1 MEPGE
6 RFIKRF
12 LKFILMIAAFVI
24 ALVFEELSGKG
35 WLGVLIFAIGAV
47 IAGAGHALLKEL
59 KK

>member
-12 LKFILMIAAFVI
+12 LKFVLMIAAFVI

-35 WLGVLIFAIGAV
+35 WLGVLIFVIGAV
-47 IAGAGHALLKEL
+47 IAGAGHIL
-59 KK
+59 